1 MKNEL
6 LWTISLN
13 MKKQRF
19 VNQYKDQHNK
29 LNKNKNTNDYMS
41 KWVKNMISS
50 LKNIANCNNIIV
62 I

>member
-1 MKNEL
+1 
-6 LWTISLN
+6 
-13 MKKQRF
+13 
-19 VNQYKDQHNK
+19 
-29 LNKNKNTNDYMS
+29 MS